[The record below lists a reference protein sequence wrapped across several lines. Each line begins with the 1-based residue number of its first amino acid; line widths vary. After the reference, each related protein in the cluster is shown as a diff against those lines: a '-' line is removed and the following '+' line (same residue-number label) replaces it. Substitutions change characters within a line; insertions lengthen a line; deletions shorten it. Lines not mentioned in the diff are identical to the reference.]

1 MTEPSPSPTPRPAIA
16 VLLLLGVITGG
27 LSGLFGVGGG
37 IVLVPL
43 LIFVCRFPQRLAAG
57 TSMFAILPAAASG
70 GISYAVQGHVDWIA
84 AAALAVGIVGGAQL
98 GSFLLARLPVRVLR
112 WMFAGF
118 LLVAVA
124 SLWLVVPDR
133 GAVIEITPLSVT
145 LLVITGVLTGILSGL
160 MGIGGGVVVV
170 PALMLG
176 FGASDLVAKGTSL
189 IMMIPGSL
197 SGTIGNL
204 KRGNVD
210 LRSGAIIGLAS
221 ACIAPFSTMLAGL
234 LTPFWSNA
242 VFSLLL
248 VFIAVQ
254 LVVGLVRGKGR

>member
-1 MTEPSPSPTPRPAIA
+1 MTDPAPSPPRPHIA
-16 VLLLLGVITGG
+16 VLVLLGAITGG

-37 IVLVPL
+37 IVLIPL
-43 LIFVCRFPQRLAAG
+43 LIFVCRFPQRLASG
-57 TSMFAILPAAASG
+57 TSMFAILPAAVSG

-84 AAALAVGIVGGAQL
+84 AAALAVGVVGGAQI
-98 GSFLLARLPVRVLR
+98 GSALLARLPVRALR

-133 GAVIEITPLSVT
+133 GAVIEITPLTVA
-145 LLVITGVLTGILSGL
+145 LLVVTGLLTGVLSGL
-160 MGIGGGVVVV
+160 MGIGGGVIVV
-170 PALMLG
+170 PVLMLG
-176 FGASDLVAKGTSL
+176 FGASDLVAKGSSL

-204 KRGNVD
+204 SRGNVD
-210 LRSGAIIGLAS
+210 LRSGAVIGVAA
-221 ACIAPFSTMLAGL
+221 ACVAPLSTIAAGV

-242 VFSLLL
+242 VFSVLLL
-248 VFIAVQ
+248 VITTQ
-254 LVVGLVRGKGR
+254 LVVGLLRGKGR